1 MTDWLCP
8 ILWSHLVSPCDV
20 PARTEP
26 CWGWPTGSLHYHSP
40 IHMDTCPTMSYSHA
54 PFLRRRENLLWNSA
68 TANDQIAEYGLVSEN
83 QIATVASKLFLLML
97 ARKRLLIVGIH
108 CSDFMAWAAHLYK
121 LTTCIWKKKANRKK
135 STTMN
140 HPYKYG
146 PCQEIF
152 SVNNPYNQGSCEIAI
167 VHHCYK

>member
-1 MTDWLCP
+1 MDLPEQSHVEDGPRARFTIIHPFIWTPVPLCL
-8 ILWSHLVSPCDV
+8 I
-20 PARTEP
+20 
-26 CWGWPTGSLHYHSP
+26 PTLPSSDGGRIS
-40 IHMDTCPTMSYSHA
+40 
-54 PFLRRRENLLWNSA
+54 LWNSA

-83 QIATVASKLFLLML
+83 HIATVASKLFLLML

-152 SVNNPYNQGSCEIAI
+152 SVNNPYNQGSCWEIVI